1 MGKENYIYP
10 PCPMIKSHQETQRN
24 THGKIQDK
32 YKFFYNFTLYIA
44 VLGHRVVHMYNCMD
58 IDKSQQRQ
66 HNKQYQSK
74 YNTHKQW

>member
-10 PCPMIKSHQETQRN
+10 RHPMIKSHQETQRN

-44 VLGHRVVHMYNCMD
+44 VLGNWVVHMYNCMD

-66 HNKQYQSK
+66 HNK
-74 YNTHKQW
+74 